1 MFSSITFKQSGNEM
15 RRIEVVL
22 RELERLTQTISRDDL
37 SLGTSAFTAEQ
48 IGFNLGLARNS
59 VSKDLNQLWS
69 DGLVIKTR
77 GRPVFFLHLQ
87 ATQTLLDR
95 PLAESEREIGA
106 IRDLLPERDLP
117 SVSDPFSL
125 LIGHDRSLRDAVEKG
140 KAAVL
145 YPHGLHVLLT
155 GPSGVGKTFF
165 AELMH
170 RYACE
175 HSDDSPPPLVYFNC
189 AEYANNPELLSSHLF
204 GHRQGAFTGATESK
218 TGLIEQADGGY
229 LLLDEVHRLPYEGQ
243 EKLFSLLDKGE
254 YRPLGASGP
263 ARSITVRLICATT
276 EPVSS
281 SLLRTFQRRIQ
292 VAIDLP
298 GIRQRSLEEQ
308 IELII
313 GFLQRESRKIE
324 RSVSIDKML
333 LLWLLNKPLEGNIG
347 QLKSDIQFLC
357 AQAWASGM
365 AAQHDVLLLDG
376 KLADGS
382 TNPTQEQRIL
392 VDALFNGKTLLSID
406 ARTLP
411 QLKSPAGGDGGIEES
426 DLFYSF
432 LTREYVNLRNSNV
445 PPAETLAILK
455 NKLSSIFEYGLY
467 SRDSGTRS
475 PRYGDQIE
483 ERVALLIGYVEQILG
498 FSLPENLVNPLR
510 KHLLALIGY
519 VQRGLI
525 PQLYSSSLILD
536 RCKDEYENATQLCRK
551 INDLLNIQ
559 CPATEVVWLCLFLK
573 ECRHYRQRIGVR
585 PDCGVILI
593 AHGATTATSMAQY
606 VNRVLERELFSA
618 IDMPFEQSVHDTLDA
633 LIRLMQARRWQQLI
647 LIVDIGSLVHF
658 GSTISKLFQIDVLLL
673 PDITL
678 TSLLEIGLDLSY
690 ETSDLPRLAAL
701 MQEKGIPS
709 QLCTPQ
715 QENVGKVLVISC
727 ITGMGTAEK
736 IKTVLEE
743 SFGELMSQ
751 DTRMVILD
759 YNEVRSPERVQ
770 QAINAHERLAGIVG
784 TFQPGL
790 PDIPF
795 ISLEELF
802 SEQGPELV
810 LSLLTPDLSSAERR
824 LEMERC
830 ASRFISALTMESIIN
845 HISVLNPQR
854 ILKEMEGVLSQLRA
868 TLAIAPSRQ
877 VTLRFLIHC
886 CCMVERIVI
895 NRKPLQMALE
905 MKPDMDTHAFS
916 VIKSAFHPVEEAYA
930 IRLSDAEYIYI
941 YELLYS

>member
-1 MFSSITFKQSGNEM
+1 MK
-15 RRIEVVL
+15 RIEIIL
-22 RELERLTQTISRDDL
+22 GELERLTQGL
-37 SLGTSAFTAEQ
+37 SLTDLAEEKACTAEAM
-48 IGFNLGLARNS
+48 GFNLGLARNS
-59 VSKDLNQLWS
+59 VSKDLNQLWN
-69 DGLVIKTR
+69 DGLAIKSR
-77 GRPVFFLHLQ
+77 GRPVFFLHRR
-87 ATQTLLDR
+87 AAEALLGRSLD
-95 PLAESEREIGA
+95 ESEREVRSIA
-106 IRDLLPERDLP
+106 DLLPRQDNP
-117 SVSDPFSL
+117 TTDDPFVVL
-125 LIGHDRSLRDAVEKG
+125 TGFDRSLRDAVEKG
-140 KAAVL
+140 RAAVL

-170 RYACE
+170 RFACK
-175 HSDDSPPPLVYFNC
+175 HTAGSPPPLIYFNC
-189 AEYANNPELLSSHLF
+189 AEYAHNPELLSSHLF
-204 GHRQGAFTGATESK
+204 GHRQGAFTGASENK
-218 TGLIEQADGGY
+218 IGLVEQADGGY

-243 EKLFSLLDKGE
+243 EKLFSILDKGE
-254 YRPLGASGP
+254 YRPLGASSTP
-263 ARSITVRLICATT
+263 RPIAIRLICATT

-281 SLLRTFQRRIQ
+281 ALLRTFQRRIQ
-292 VAIDLP
+292 VCIDLP
-298 GIRQRSLEEQ
+298 GIRQRSVEEQ
-308 IELII
+308 IELIV

-324 RSVSIDKML
+324 RTVSIDKTL

-357 AQAWASGM
+357 AQAWAAGM
-365 AAQHDVLLLDG
+365 TEHNETLQLD
-376 KLADGS
+376 KQLVE
-382 TNPTQEQRIL
+382 NPFNATPEQRQL
-392 VDALFNGKTLLSID
+392 VDSLFAGKERLNVD

-411 QLKSPAGGDGGIEES
+411 ALKTSLASGMEAEES

-467 SRDSGTRS
+467 SRDSSTHP
-475 PRYGDQIE
+475 PRYGDRIE
-483 ERVALLIGYVEQILG
+483 ERVTLLIGCVEQVLG
-498 FSLPENLVNPLR
+498 FALPENLLNPLR
-510 KHLLALIGY
+510 KHFLALIGY

-525 PQLYSSSLILD
+525 PQLYSSNLILD
-536 RCKDEYENATQLCRK
+536 RCKDEYENATLLCRK
-551 INDLLNIQ
+551 INELLHIQ

-573 ECRHYRQRIGVR
+573 ECRHYRQRIDAS

-618 IDMPFEQSVHDTLDA
+618 IDMPFEQSVHDTLET
-633 LIRLMQARRWQQLI
+633 LTQMIQARQYRRLI
-647 LIVDIGSLVHF
+647 LMVDIGSLVHF
-658 GSTISKLFQIDVLLL
+658 GSTISKLFQIDVLLM
-673 PDITL
+673 PNITL
-678 TSLLEIGLDLSY
+678 TSLLEVGLDLSY
-690 ETSDLPRLAAL
+690 ETSDLPQLAQL
-701 MQEKGIPS
+701 MQDKGIVS
-709 QLCTPQ
+709 QFCTPQ
-715 QENVGKVLVISC
+715 QDHGGKVLAISC

-736 IKTVLEE
+736 IKKVLEE

-751 DTRMVILD
+751 DTRLAILD
-759 YNEVRSPERVQ
+759 YNEVRSLERVQ
-770 QAINAHERLAGIVG
+770 QALKPGERLAGIVG

-824 LEMERC
+824 LEMERS
-830 ASRFISALTMESIIN
+830 AMRFISALTMESIIN
-845 HISVLNPQR
+845 HISVLNPRR
-854 ILKEMEGVLSQLRA
+854 ILKEMESVFDHLTTALSLK
-868 TLAIAPSRQ
+868 PSRQ

-905 MKPDMDTHAFS
+905 NRPDLDVRALS
-916 VIKSAFHPVEEAYA
+916 VIKTAFLPIEEAYA
-930 IRLSDAEYIYI
+930 LRLSDAEYFYI
-941 YELLYS
+941 YELLYG

>member
-1 MFSSITFKQSGNEM
+1 M
-15 RRIEVVL
+15 RRIEIVL
-22 RELERLTQTISRDDL
+22 GELERLTRGLCLADL
-37 SLGTSAFTAEQ
+37 AQETAFTAEA

-59 VSKDLNQLWS
+59 VSKDLNQLWN
-69 DGLVIKTR
+69 DGLAIKSR
-77 GRPVFFLHLQ
+77 GRPVYFLHRQ
-87 ATQTLLDR
+87 ALETLLGR
-95 PLAESEREIGA
+95 QLEESEREVRSVA
-106 IRDLLPERDLP
+106 DVLPHEEHYAPD
-117 SVSDPFSL
+117 DPFTS
-125 LIGHDRSLRDAVEKG
+125 LIGYDRSLRDAVEKG
-140 KAAVL
+140 RAAVL

-170 RYACE
+170 RFACE
-175 HSDDSPPPLVYFNC
+175 QASGAIPPLVYFNC
-189 AEYANNPELLSSHLF
+189 AEYAHNPELLSSHLF
-204 GHRQGAFTGATESK
+204 GHRQGAFTGANEHK
-218 TGLIEQADGGY
+218 TGLVEQADGGY
-229 LLLDEVHRLPYEGQ
+229 LLLDEVHRLSYEGQ
-243 EKLFSLLDKGE
+243 EKLFSILDKGE
-254 YRPLGASGP
+254 YRPLGVSSQP
-263 ARSITVRLICATT
+263 RSISVRLICATT
-276 EPVSS
+276 EPVGSA
-281 SLLRTFQRRIQ
+281 LLRTFQRRIQ
-292 VAIDLP
+292 VCIDLP
-298 GIRQRSLEEQ
+298 GIRQRSVEEQ
-308 IELII
+308 IELIV

-324 RSVSIDKML
+324 RTVSIDKPL

-365 AAQHDVLLLDG
+365 TEHNDTLQLD
-376 KLADGS
+376 KRL
-382 TNPTQEQRIL
+382 
-392 VDALFNGKTLLSID
+392 
-406 ARTLP
+406 
-411 QLKSPAGGDGGIEES
+411 
-426 DLFYSF
+426 
-432 LTREYVNLRNSNV
+432 
-445 PPAETLAILK
+445 AETLAILK

-467 SRDSGTRS
+467 SRDSVAHP

-483 ERVALLIGYVEQILG
+483 ERVTLLIGCVEQVLG

-510 KHLLALIGY
+510 KHFLALIGY

-536 RCKDEYENATQLCRK
+536 RCKDEYDNATLLCRK
-551 INDLLNIQ
+551 INELLHIQ

-573 ECRHYRQRIGVR
+573 ECRHYRQRIDAS

-593 AHGATTATSMAQY
+593 AHGATTATSQAQY

-618 IDMPFEQSVHDTLDA
+618 IDMPFEQSVHDTLET
-633 LIRLMQARRWQQLI
+633 LTQMIQTRQYRRLI
-647 LIVDIGSLVHF
+647 LLVDIGSLIHF
-658 GSTISKLFQIDVLLL
+658 GSTISKLFQIDVLLM
-673 PDITL
+673 PNITL
-678 TSLLEIGLDLSY
+678 TSLLEVGLDLSY
-690 ETSDLPRLAAL
+690 ETSDLPQLTAL
-701 MQEKGIPS
+701 LQSKNIPC

-715 QENVGKVLVISC
+715 QENGGKVLVISC

-736 IKTVLEE
+736 IKKVLEE

-759 YNEVRSPERVQ
+759 YNEVRSLERVQ
-770 QAINAHERLAGIVG
+770 QALNASERLAGIVG

-810 LSLLTPDLSSAERR
+810 LSLLTPDLSNAERR
-824 LEMERC
+824 LEMERS
-830 ASRFISALTMESIIN
+830 AMRFISALTMESIIN

-854 ILKEMEGVLSQLRA
+854 ILKEMEGVFNHLTSSLSLK
-868 TLAIAPSRQ
+868 PSRQ

-905 MKPDMDTHAFS
+905 SQPNLDARAFS
-916 VIKSAFHPVEEAYA
+916 VIKSAFLPIEDAYA
-930 IRLSDAEYIYI
+930 IRLSDAEYFYI

>member
-1 MFSSITFKQSGNEM
+1 M
-15 RRIEVVL
+15 RRIEIVL
-22 RELERLTQTISRDDL
+22 RELERLTQAVTLD
-37 SLGTSAFTAEQ
+37 SLEKGSNTFTAEQ

-77 GRPVFFLHLQ
+77 GRPVYFLHRR
-87 ATQTLLDR
+87 TTETLLDR
-95 PLAESEREIGA
+95 QLTETDREPVTLA
-106 IRDLLPERDLP
+106 DLLPKHAPDTMA
-117 SVSDPFSL
+117 DPFTL
-125 LIGHDRSLRDAVEKG
+125 LIGHDRSLHDAVEKG

-175 HSDDSPPPLVYFNC
+175 HAGEKLPPLVYFNC

-204 GHRQGAFTGATESK
+204 GHRQGAFTGATENK

-263 ARSITVRLICATT
+263 SRSIAVRLICATT
-276 EPVSS
+276 EPVNS

-292 VAIDLP
+292 VTIDLP
-298 GIRQRSLEEQ
+298 GIRQRSVEEQ

-324 RSVSIDKML
+324 RTVSIDKTL

-365 AAQHDVLLLDG
+365 AANNELLQLDS
-376 KLADGS
+376 KLTDGPVNA
-382 TNPTQEQRIL
+382 TPEQRLL
-392 VDALFNGKTLLSID
+392 VDALFNARTLLNID

-411 QLKSPAGGDGGIEES
+411 QLKSSAADEHSVEES

-467 SRDSGTRS
+467 SRDNTTHA

-483 ERVALLIGYVEQILG
+483 ERVTLLIGYVEQVLG
-498 FSLPENLVNPLR
+498 FALPENLVNPLR
-510 KHLLALIGY
+510 KHFLALISY

-536 RCKDEYENATQLCRK
+536 RCKDEYDNATLLCKK
-551 INDLLNIQ
+551 INDLLHIQ

-573 ECRHYRQRIGVR
+573 ECRHYRQRINAS

-606 VNRVLERELFSA
+606 VNRVLERDLFNA
-618 IDMPFEQSVHDTLDA
+618 IDMPFEQSVHDTLEE
-633 LIRLMQARRWQQLI
+633 LIQLIETKRWQRLI
-647 LIVDIGSLVHF
+647 LMVDIGSLVHF
-658 GSTISKLFQIDVLLL
+658 GSTISKLFQIDVLLM
-673 PDITL
+673 PNITL

-690 ETSDLPRLAAL
+690 ETGELPQLATL
-701 MQEKGIPS
+701 MQEKGINS

-715 QENVGKVLVISC
+715 QENAGKVLVISC

-736 IKTVLEE
+736 IKKVLEE

-759 YNEVRSPERVQ
+759 YTEVRSPERVQ
-770 QAINAHERLAGIVG
+770 QALSAHERLAGIVG

-810 LSLLTPDLSSAERR
+810 LSLLTPDLSSSERR
-824 LEMERC
+824 LEMERSS
-830 ASRFISALTMESIIN
+830 ARFISALTMESIIN

-854 ILKEMEGVLSQLRA
+854 ILKEMEGILNQLR
-868 TLAIAPSRQ
+868 TSLAITPNRQ

-905 MKPDMDTHAFS
+905 MRPDMDLQAFS

-941 YELLYS
+941 YELLFS

>member
-1 MFSSITFKQSGNEM
+1 MK
-15 RRIEVVL
+15 RIEVIG
-22 RELERLTQTISRDDL
+22 RELERLTQAL
-37 SLGTSAFTAEQ
+37 SLADLEKEVAFTAES

-69 DGLVIKTR
+69 EGQVIKVKT
-77 GRPVFFLHLQ
+77 RPVFFLHR
-87 ATQTLLDR
+87 ATVEALLGSRIAGDCPEVR
-95 PLAESEREIGA
+95 FVAE
-106 IRDLLPERDLP
+106 LLPQRTGPAEEK
-117 SVSDPFSL
+117 DPFTA
-125 LIGHDRSLRDAVEKG
+125 LIGYDRSLRAAVEKG
-140 KAAVL
+140 RAAVL

-170 RYACE
+170 RYACQQTGN
-175 HSDDSPPPLVYFNC
+175 DAVPLVYFNC
-189 AEYANNPELLSSHLF
+189 AEYANNPELLSSQLF
-204 GHRQGAFTGATESK
+204 GHRQGAFTGASENK

-254 YRPLGASGP
+254 YRPLGSS
-263 ARSITVRLICATT
+263 ARARAISVRLICATT

-281 SLLRTFQRRIQ
+281 ALLRTFQRRIQ
-292 VAIDLP
+292 VNIDLP
-298 GIRQRSLEEQ
+298 ALRERSLGEQ
-308 IELII
+308 AELIT

-324 RSVSIDKML
+324 RTIRIDKTL

-357 AQAWASGM
+357 AQAWAAGM
-365 AAQHDVLLLDG
+365 GQQDADLTLD
-376 KLADGS
+376 KRLAGEPFS
-382 TNPTQEQRIL
+382 AGAEQRQLI
-392 VDALFNGKTLLSID
+392 DALFDGGEWLSID

-411 QLKSPAGGDGGIEES
+411 VLKSPLTGPDDS

-445 PPAETLAILK
+445 PPQETLAILK

-467 SRDSGTRS
+467 SRDSDSRPQG
-475 PRYGDQIE
+475 YGGQVE
-483 ERVALLIGYVEQILG
+483 ERVTLLIGCVEQVLG
-498 FSLPENLVNPLR
+498 FPLPANLVNPLR
-510 KHLLALIGY
+510 KHFLALLNY

-536 RCKDEYENATQLCRK
+536 HCKDEYDNATLLCRR
-551 INDLLNIQ
+551 IDEIFHIQ
-559 CPATEVVWLCLFLK
+559 CPATEVVYLCLFLK
-573 ECRHYRQRIGVR
+573 ECRHYRQRIDAS
-585 PDCGVILI
+585 PECGIILI

-618 IDMPFEQSVHDTLDA
+618 IDMPFEQSVHDTLEA
-633 LIRLMQARRWQQLI
+633 LIQTIRERGYRRLI
-647 LIVDIGSLVHF
+647 LMVDIGSLVHF
-658 GSTISKLFQIDVLLL
+658 GSTVSKLFQIDVLLM
-673 PDITL
+673 PNINL
-678 TSLLEIGLDLSY
+678 TSLLEVGLDLSY
-690 ETSDLPRLAAL
+690 ETSDLAPLAAL
-701 MQEKGIPS
+701 MEEKGIPC
-709 QLCTPQ
+709 QLCTPR
-715 QENVGKVLVISC
+715 QETTGKVLVISC

-736 IKTVLEE
+736 IKKVLEE
-743 SFGELMSQ
+743 SFGELMGQ
-751 DTRMVILD
+751 DTRMTILD
-759 YNEVRSPERVQ
+759 YNEVRSLERVQ
-770 QAINAHERLAGIVG
+770 QALNARERLVGIVG

-810 LSLLTPDLSSAERR
+810 LSLLNPDLSSAERR
-824 LEMERC
+824 LEVER
-830 ASRFISALTMESIIN
+830 SSMRFISALTMESIIN

-854 ILKEMEGVLSQLRA
+854 ILQEMEEVLHHLCGVLALK
-868 TLAIAPSRQ
+868 PSRQ

-895 NRKPLQMALE
+895 SRKPLQMALE
-905 MKPDMDTHAFS
+905 MKPDMDMQAFT
-916 VIKSAFHPVEEAYA
+916 VIKNAFLPVEEAYS
-930 IRLSDAEYIYI
+930 IRLSDAEYFYI
-941 YELLYS
+941 YELLYG

>member
-1 MFSSITFKQSGNEM
+1 M

-37 SLGTSAFTAEQ
+37 AAGASAFTAEQ

-95 PLAESEREIGA
+95 PLAESERDIVA
-106 IRDLLPERDLP
+106 ISDLLPERDLP

-276 EPVSS
+276 EPVNS

-324 RSVSIDKML
+324 RSVSIDKTL

-376 KLADGS
+376 KLADGAI
-382 TNPTQEQRIL
+382 NPTQEQRML

-483 ERVALLIGYVEQILG
+483 ERVALLISYVEQILG

-559 CPATEVVWLCLFLK
+559 CPATEVVWLCLFL
-573 ECRHYRQRIGVR
+573 
-585 PDCGVILI
+585 
-593 AHGATTATSMAQY
+593 
-606 VNRVLERELFSA
+606 
-618 IDMPFEQSVHDTLDA
+618 
-633 LIRLMQARRWQQLI
+633 
-647 LIVDIGSLVHF
+647 
-658 GSTISKLFQIDVLLL
+658 
-673 PDITL
+673 
-678 TSLLEIGLDLSY
+678 
-690 ETSDLPRLAAL
+690 
-701 MQEKGIPS
+701 
-709 QLCTPQ
+709 
-715 QENVGKVLVISC
+715 
-727 ITGMGTAEK
+727 
-736 IKTVLEE
+736 
-743 SFGELMSQ
+743 
-751 DTRMVILD
+751 
-759 YNEVRSPERVQ
+759 
-770 QAINAHERLAGIVG
+770 
-784 TFQPGL
+784 
-790 PDIPF
+790 
-795 ISLEELF
+795 
-802 SEQGPELV
+802 
-810 LSLLTPDLSSAERR
+810 
-824 LEMERC
+824 
-830 ASRFISALTMESIIN
+830 
-845 HISVLNPQR
+845 
-854 ILKEMEGVLSQLRA
+854 
-868 TLAIAPSRQ
+868 
-877 VTLRFLIHC
+877 
-886 CCMVERIVI
+886 
-895 NRKPLQMALE
+895 
-905 MKPDMDTHAFS
+905 
-916 VIKSAFHPVEEAYA
+916 
-930 IRLSDAEYIYI
+930 
-941 YELLYS
+941 

>member
-1 MFSSITFKQSGNEM
+1 M
-15 RRIEVVL
+15 RRIEIIL
-22 RELERLTQTISRDDL
+22 GELERLTRGLNLADL
-37 SLGTSAFTAEQ
+37 EQETAFTAEA

-59 VSKDLNQLWS
+59 VSKDLNQLWN
-69 DGLVIKTR
+69 DGLAIKSR
-77 GRPVFFLHLQ
+77 GRPVFFWHRQ
-87 ATQTLLDR
+87 AMETLLGRRLNDTECEVR
-95 PLAESEREIGA
+95 TVT
-106 IRDLLPERDLP
+106 DLLPHQEGCSTD
-117 SVSDPFSL
+117 DPFSS
-125 LIGHDRSLRDAVEKG
+125 LIGYDRSLRDAVEKG
-140 KAAVL
+140 RAAVL

-170 RYACE
+170 RFACE
-175 HSDDSPPPLVYFNC
+175 HAAGSPPPLVYFNC
-189 AEYANNPELLSSHLF
+189 AEYAHNPELLSSHLF
-204 GHRQGAFTGATESK
+204 GHRQGAFTGASENK
-218 TGLIEQADGGY
+218 AGLVEQADGGY

-243 EKLFSLLDKGE
+243 EKLFSILDKGQ
-254 YRPLGASGP
+254 YRPLGSSAT

-281 SLLRTFQRRIQ
+281 ALLRTFQRRIQ
-292 VAIDLP
+292 VCIDLP
-298 GIRQRSLEEQ
+298 GIRQRSVEEQ
-308 IELII
+308 VELIV

-324 RSVSIDKML
+324 RTVSIDKTL

-357 AQAWASGM
+357 AQAWAAGM
-365 AAQHDVLLLDG
+365 TEHNDTLQLD
-376 KLADGS
+376 KRLVEVPFNA
-382 TNPTQEQRIL
+382 TPEQRLL
-392 VDALFNGKTLLSID
+392 VDTLFEGQDRLSVD

-411 QLKSPAGGDGGIEES
+411 ALKTSLATGAEIEES

-467 SRDSGTRS
+467 SRDSVAHP
-475 PRYGDQIE
+475 PRYGDRIE
-483 ERVALLIGYVEQILG
+483 ERVTLLIGCMEQVLG
-498 FSLPENLVNPLR
+498 FTLPENLMNPLR
-510 KHLLALIGY
+510 KHFLALIGY

-536 RCKDEYENATQLCRK
+536 RCKDEYENATLLCRK
-551 INDLLNIQ
+551 INELLHIQ

-573 ECRHYRQRIGVR
+573 ECRHYRQRIDAS
-585 PDCGVILI
+585 PDCGVIL
-593 AHGATTATSMAQY
+593 M
-606 VNRVLERELFSA
+606 
-618 IDMPFEQSVHDTLDA
+618 
-633 LIRLMQARRWQQLI
+633 
-647 LIVDIGSLVHF
+647 VDIGALVHF
-658 GSTISKLFQIDVLLL
+658 GSTISKLFQIDVLLM
-673 PDITL
+673 PNITL
-678 TSLLEIGLDLSY
+678 TSLLELGLDLSY
-690 ETSDLPRLAAL
+690 ETSELPQLAEL
-701 MQEKGIPS
+701 LQRKNIPC

-715 QENVGKVLVISC
+715 QENGGKVLVISC

-736 IKTVLEE
+736 IKKVLEE

-759 YNEVRSPERVQ
+759 YNEVRSLERVQ
-770 QAINAHERLAGIVG
+770 QSLLAGERLAGIVG

-810 LSLLTPDLSSAERR
+810 LSLLTPDLSSSERR
-824 LEMERC
+824 LEMERS
-830 ASRFISALTMESIIN
+830 AMRFISALTMESIIN

-854 ILKEMEGVLSQLRA
+854 ILKEMEGVFNHLTTSLSLK
-868 TLAIAPSRQ
+868 PSRQ

-895 NRKPLQMALE
+895 NRKPLQMSLESQPAL
-905 MKPDMDTHAFS
+905 DVRAFS
-916 VIKSAFHPVEEAYA
+916 VIKSAFQPIEEAYA
-930 IRLSDAEYIYI
+930 IRLSDAEYFYI
-941 YELLYS
+941 YELLYR

>member
-1 MFSSITFKQSGNEM
+1 M

-37 SLGTSAFTAEQ
+37 AAGASAFTAEQ

-95 PLAESEREIGA
+95 PLAESERDIVA
-106 IRDLLPERDLP
+106 ISDLLPERDLP

-276 EPVSS
+276 EPVNS

-324 RSVSIDKML
+324 RSVSIDKTL

-376 KLADGS
+376 KLADGAI
-382 TNPTQEQRIL
+382 NPTQEQRML

-483 ERVALLIGYVEQILG
+483 ERVALLISYVEQILG

-573 ECRHYRQRIGVR
+573 
-585 PDCGVILI
+585 
-593 AHGATTATSMAQY
+593 
-606 VNRVLERELFSA
+606 
-618 IDMPFEQSVHDTLDA
+618 
-633 LIRLMQARRWQQLI
+633 
-647 LIVDIGSLVHF
+647 
-658 GSTISKLFQIDVLLL
+658 
-673 PDITL
+673 
-678 TSLLEIGLDLSY
+678 
-690 ETSDLPRLAAL
+690 
-701 MQEKGIPS
+701 
-709 QLCTPQ
+709 
-715 QENVGKVLVISC
+715 
-727 ITGMGTAEK
+727 
-736 IKTVLEE
+736 
-743 SFGELMSQ
+743 
-751 DTRMVILD
+751 
-759 YNEVRSPERVQ
+759 
-770 QAINAHERLAGIVG
+770 
-784 TFQPGL
+784 
-790 PDIPF
+790 
-795 ISLEELF
+795 
-802 SEQGPELV
+802 
-810 LSLLTPDLSSAERR
+810 
-824 LEMERC
+824 
-830 ASRFISALTMESIIN
+830 
-845 HISVLNPQR
+845 
-854 ILKEMEGVLSQLRA
+854 
-868 TLAIAPSRQ
+868 
-877 VTLRFLIHC
+877 
-886 CCMVERIVI
+886 
-895 NRKPLQMALE
+895 
-905 MKPDMDTHAFS
+905 
-916 VIKSAFHPVEEAYA
+916 
-930 IRLSDAEYIYI
+930 
-941 YELLYS
+941 

>member
-1 MFSSITFKQSGNEM
+1 M

-22 RELERLTQTISRDDL
+22 RELERLSQAVTLEDL
-37 SLGTSAFTAEQ
+37 ARGSNAFTAEQ

-77 GRPVFFLHLQ
+77 GRPVFFLHRR
-87 ATQTLLDR
+87 TTETLLDR
-95 PLAESEREIGA
+95 TLTESEREPA
-106 IRDLLPERDLP
+106 TLADLLPQPQDNNEA
-117 SVSDPFSL
+117 VDPFAM
-125 LIGHDRSLRDAVEKG
+125 LIGHDRSLHDAVEKG

-175 HSDDSPPPLVYFNC
+175 HAGEKRPPLVYFNC

-204 GHRQGAFTGATESK
+204 GHRQGAFTGATENKS
-218 TGLIEQADGGY
+218 GLIEQADGGY

-263 ARSITVRLICATT
+263 ARNIAVRLICATT
-276 EPVSS
+276 EPISS

-292 VAIDLP
+292 VTIDLP
-298 GIRQRSLEEQ
+298 SIRQRSVEEQ

-324 RSVSIDKML
+324 RTVSVDKPL

-365 AAQHDVLLLDG
+365 AAHNEVLLLDS
-376 KLADGS
+376 KLADGPINA
-382 TNPTQEQRIL
+382 TPEQR
-392 VDALFNGKTLLSID
+392 
-406 ARTLP
+406 
-411 QLKSPAGGDGGIEES
+411 Q
-426 DLFYSF
+426 
-432 LTREYVNLRNSNV
+432 
-445 PPAETLAILK
+445 
-455 NKLSSIFEYGLY
+455 
-467 SRDSGTRS
+467 
-475 PRYGDQIE
+475 
-483 ERVALLIGYVEQILG
+483 
-498 FSLPENLVNPLR
+498 LVNPLR
-510 KHLLALIGY
+510 KHFLALISY

-536 RCKDEYENATQLCRK
+536 RCKDEYDNATLLCKK
-551 INDLLNIQ
+551 INDLLHIQ

-573 ECRHYRQRIGVR
+573 ECRHYRQRISAS
-585 PDCGVILI
+585 PDCGAILI

-606 VNRVLERELFSA
+606 VNRVLERELFNA
-618 IDMPFEQSVHDTLDA
+618 IDMPFEQSVHDTLEK
-633 LIRLMQARRWQQLI
+633 LIQLI
-647 LIVDIGSLVHF
+647 HSKGWQRLILMVDIGSLVHF
-658 GSTISKLFQIDVLLL
+658 GSTISKLFQIDVLLM
-673 PDITL
+673 PNITL

-690 ETSDLPRLAAL
+690 ETGDLPRLVNL
-701 MQEKGIPS
+701 MQEKGIAS

-715 QENVGKVLVISC
+715 QENAGKVLVISC

-736 IKTVLEE
+736 IKKVLEE

-759 YNEVRSPERVQ
+759 YNEVRSPERLQ
-770 QAINAHERLAGIVG
+770 QAIRAHERLAGIVG

-810 LSLLTPDLSSAERR
+810 LSLLTPDLSSSERR
-824 LEMERC
+824 LEMERS

-854 ILKEMEGVLSQLRA
+854 ILKEMEGILNQLRN
-868 TLAIAPSRQ
+868 TLAIAPNRQ

-905 MKPDMDTHAFS
+905 TRPDMDAQAFS

-941 YELLYS
+941 YELLFS

>member
-1 MFSSITFKQSGNEM
+1 M
-15 RRIEVVL
+15 RRIEIIL
-22 RELERLTQTISRDDL
+22 GELERLTRGLNLAHLAQET
-37 SLGTSAFTAEQ
+37 AFTAEA

-59 VSKDLNQLWS
+59 VSKDLNQLWN
-69 DGLVIKTR
+69 DGLAIKSR
-77 GRPVFFLHLQ
+77 GRPVFFLHRQ
-87 ATQTLLDR
+87 GIETLLGRKLD
-95 PLAESEREIGA
+95 ESEREVQTVA
-106 IRDLLPERDLP
+106 DLLPVQENQATD
-117 SVSDPFSL
+117 DPFSS
-125 LIGHDRSLRDAVEKG
+125 LIGYDRSLRDAVEKG
-140 KAAVL
+140 RAAVL

-170 RYACE
+170 RFACE
-175 HSDDSPPPLVYFNC
+175 RAPGTPPPLVYFNC
-189 AEYANNPELLSSHLF
+189 AEYAHNPELLSSHLF
-204 GHRQGAFTGATESK
+204 GHRQGAFTGANENK
-218 TGLIEQADGGY
+218 PGLVEQADGGY

-243 EKLFSLLDKGE
+243 EKLFSILDKGE
-254 YRPLGASGP
+254 YRPLGSSAV
-263 ARSITVRLICATT
+263 ARSISVRLICATT

-281 SLLRTFQRRIQ
+281 ALLRTFQRRIQ
-292 VAIDLP
+292 VCIDLP
-298 GIRQRSLEEQ
+298 GIRQRSVEEQ
-308 IELII
+308 VELIV

-324 RSVSIDKML
+324 RTISIDRTL

-365 AAQHDVLLLDG
+365 TEHSDTLQLD
-376 KLADGS
+376 KRLTEIPFNA
-382 TNPTQEQRIL
+382 TPEQRLL
-392 VDALFNGKTLLSID
+392 VGALFEGKEHLSID

-411 QLKSPAGGDGGIEES
+411 ALKNSLATGAEIEES

-432 LTREYVNLRNSNV
+432 LTREYINLRNSNV

-467 SRDSGTRS
+467 SRDSVAHP

-483 ERVALLIGYVEQILG
+483 ERVT
-498 FSLPENLVNPLR
+498 LPENLVNPLR
-510 KHLLALIGY
+510 KHFLALIGY

-536 RCKDEYENATQLCRK
+536 RCKDEYENATLLCRK
-551 INDLLNIQ
+551 INELLHIQ

-573 ECRHYRQRIGVR
+573 ECRHYRQRIDAS

-593 AHGATTATSMAQY
+593 AHGATTATSQAQY
-606 VNRVLERELFSA
+606 VNRVLEREVFSA
-618 IDMPFEQSVHDTLDA
+618 IDMPFEQSVHDTLEA
-633 LIRLMQARRWQQLI
+633 LTQMIQTRQYRRLI
-647 LIVDIGSLVHF
+647 LMVDIGSLVHF
-658 GSTISKLFQIDVLLL
+658 GSTISKLFQIDVLLM
-673 PDITL
+673 PNITL

-690 ETSDLPRLAAL
+690 ETSDLPQLAAL
-701 MQEKGIPS
+701 MQSKNIPC

-715 QENVGKVLVISC
+715 QENSGKVLVISC

-736 IKTVLEE
+736 IKKVLEE

-759 YNEVRSPERVQ
+759 YNEVRSLERVQ
-770 QAINAHERLAGIVG
+770 QAINASERLAGIVG

-810 LSLLTPDLSSAERR
+810 LSLLTPDLSSSERR
-824 LEMERC
+824 LEMERS
-830 ASRFISALTMESIIN
+830 AMRFISALTMESIIN

-854 ILKEMEGVLSQLRA
+854 ILKEMEGVLNNLTAALSLK
-868 TLAIAPSRQ
+868 PSRQ

-905 MKPDMDTHAFS
+905 NKPDLDIRAFS
-916 VIKSAFHPVEEAYA
+916 VIKSAFLPIEEAYA
-930 IRLSDAEYIYI
+930 IRLSDAEYFYI

>member
-1 MFSSITFKQSGNEM
+1 MK
-15 RRIEVVL
+15 RIEIIL
-22 RELERLTQTISRDDL
+22 GELERLTQGL
-37 SLGTSAFTAEQ
+37 SLTDLAEEKACTAEAM
-48 IGFNLGLARNS
+48 GFNLGLARNS
-59 VSKDLNQLWS
+59 VSKDLNQLWN
-69 DGLVIKTR
+69 DGLAIKSR
-77 GRPVFFLHLQ
+77 GRPVFFLHRR
-87 ATQTLLDR
+87 AAEALLGRSLD
-95 PLAESEREIGA
+95 ESEREVRSIA
-106 IRDLLPERDLP
+106 DLLPRRENHATD
-117 SVSDPFSL
+117 DPFTAL
-125 LIGHDRSLRDAVEKG
+125 TGFDRSLRDAVEKG
-140 KAAVL
+140 RAAVL

-170 RYACE
+170 RFACK
-175 HSDDSPPPLVYFNC
+175 HTAGTPPPLVYFNC
-189 AEYANNPELLSSHLF
+189 AEYAHNPELLSSHLF
-204 GHRQGAFTGATESK
+204 GHRQGAFTGASENK
-218 TGLIEQADGGY
+218 IGLVEQADGGY

-243 EKLFSLLDKGE
+243 EKLFSILDKGE
-254 YRPLGASGP
+254 YRPLGTSSTPRPIA
-263 ARSITVRLICATT
+263 IRLICATT

-281 SLLRTFQRRIQ
+281 ALLRTFQRRIQ
-292 VAIDLP
+292 VCIDLP
-298 GIRQRSLEEQ
+298 GIRQRTVEEQ
-308 IELII
+308 IELIV

-324 RSVSIDKML
+324 RTVSIDKTL

-357 AQAWASGM
+357 AQAWAAGM
-365 AAQHDVLLLDG
+365 TEHNDTLQLD
-376 KLADGS
+376 KQLVE
-382 TNPTQEQRIL
+382 NPFNATPEQRQL
-392 VDALFNGKTLLSID
+392 VDGLFAGKERLSVD

-411 QLKSPAGGDGGIEES
+411 ALKTSLASGMEAEES

-467 SRDSGTRS
+467 SRDSTAHP
-475 PRYGDQIE
+475 PRYGDRIE
-483 ERVALLIGYVEQILG
+483 ERVTLLIGCVEQVLG
-498 FSLPENLVNPLR
+498 FALPENLLNPLR
-510 KHLLALIGY
+510 KHFLALIGY

-525 PQLYSSSLILD
+525 PQLYSSNLILD
-536 RCKDEYENATQLCRK
+536 RCKDEYENATLLCRK
-551 INDLLNIQ
+551 INELLHIQ

-573 ECRHYRQRIGVR
+573 ECRHYRQRIDAS

-618 IDMPFEQSVHDTLDA
+618 IDMPFEQSVHDTLET
-633 LIRLMQARRWQQLI
+633 LTQMIQARQYRRLI
-647 LIVDIGSLVHF
+647 LMVDIGSLVHF
-658 GSTISKLFQIDVLLL
+658 GSTISKLFQIDVLLM
-673 PDITL
+673 PNITL
-678 TSLLEIGLDLSY
+678 TSLLEVGLDLSY
-690 ETSDLPRLAAL
+690 ETSDLPQLAQL
-701 MQEKGIPS
+701 MQDKGIAS
-709 QLCTPQ
+709 QFCTPQ
-715 QENVGKVLVISC
+715 QEHGGKVLAISC

-736 IKTVLEE
+736 IKKVLEE

-751 DTRMVILD
+751 DTRLAILD
-759 YNEVRSPERVQ
+759 YNEVRSLERVQ
-770 QAINAHERLAGIVG
+770 QALKPGERLAGIVG

-824 LEMERC
+824 LEMERS
-830 ASRFISALTMESIIN
+830 AMRFISALTMESIIN

-854 ILKEMEGVLSQLRA
+854 ILKEMESVFDHLTTALSLK
-868 TLAIAPSRQ
+868 PSRQ

-905 MKPDMDTHAFS
+905 NRPDLDVRALS
-916 VIKSAFHPVEEAYA
+916 VIKTAFLPIEEAYA
-930 IRLSDAEYIYI
+930 IRMSDAEYFYI
-941 YELLYS
+941 YELLYG

>member
-1 MFSSITFKQSGNEM
+1 M
-15 RRIEVVL
+15 RRIEIVL
-22 RELERLTQTISRDDL
+22 GELERLTRGLCLADL
-37 SLGTSAFTAEQ
+37 AQETAFTAEA

-59 VSKDLNQLWS
+59 VSKDLNQLWN
-69 DGLVIKTR
+69 DGLAIKSR
-77 GRPVFFLHLQ
+77 GRPVYFLHRQ
-87 ATQTLLDR
+87 ALETLLGR
-95 PLAESEREIGA
+95 QLEESEREVRSVA
-106 IRDLLPERDLP
+106 DVLPHEEHYAPD
-117 SVSDPFSL
+117 DPFTS
-125 LIGHDRSLRDAVEKG
+125 LIGYDRSLRDAVEKG
-140 KAAVL
+140 RAAVL

-170 RYACE
+170 RFACE
-175 HSDDSPPPLVYFNC
+175 QASGAIPPLVYFNC
-189 AEYANNPELLSSHLF
+189 AEYAHNPELLSSHLF
-204 GHRQGAFTGATESK
+204 GHRQGAFTGANEHK
-218 TGLIEQADGGY
+218 TGLVEQADGGY
-229 LLLDEVHRLPYEGQ
+229 LLLDEVHRLSYEGQ
-243 EKLFSLLDKGE
+243 EKLFSILDKGE
-254 YRPLGASGP
+254 YRPLGVSSQP
-263 ARSITVRLICATT
+263 RSISVRLICATT
-276 EPVSS
+276 EPVGSA
-281 SLLRTFQRRIQ
+281 LLRTFQRRIQ
-292 VAIDLP
+292 VCIDLP
-298 GIRQRSLEEQ
+298 GIRQRSVEEQ
-308 IELII
+308 IELIV

-324 RSVSIDKML
+324 RTVSIDKPL

-365 AAQHDVLLLDG
+365 TEHNDTLQLD
-376 KLADGS
+376 KRLAEMS
-382 TNPTQEQRIL
+382 VNPTPEQRLL
-392 VDALFNGKTLLSID
+392 VDTLFEGKARLNID

-411 QLKSPAGGDGGIEES
+411 ALKTSLATGAEIEES

-467 SRDSGTRS
+467 SRDSVAHP

-483 ERVALLIGYVEQILG
+483 ERVTLLIGCVEQVLG

-510 KHLLALIGY
+510 KHFLALIGY

-536 RCKDEYENATQLCRK
+536 RCKDEYDNATLLCRK
-551 INDLLNIQ
+551 INELLHIQ

-573 ECRHYRQRIGVR
+573 ECRHYRQRIDAS

-593 AHGATTATSMAQY
+593 AHGATTATSQAQY

-618 IDMPFEQSVHDTLDA
+618 IDMPFEQS
-633 LIRLMQARRWQQLI
+633 
-647 LIVDIGSLVHF
+647 
-658 GSTISKLFQIDVLLL
+658 
-673 PDITL
+673 
-678 TSLLEIGLDLSY
+678 
-690 ETSDLPRLAAL
+690 
-701 MQEKGIPS
+701 
-709 QLCTPQ
+709 
-715 QENVGKVLVISC
+715 
-727 ITGMGTAEK
+727 
-736 IKTVLEE
+736 
-743 SFGELMSQ
+743 Q

-759 YNEVRSPERVQ
+759 YNEVRSLERVQ
-770 QAINAHERLAGIVG
+770 QALNASERLAGIVG

-810 LSLLTPDLSSAERR
+810 LSLLTPDLSNAERR
-824 LEMERC
+824 LEMERS
-830 ASRFISALTMESIIN
+830 AMRFISALTMESIIN

-854 ILKEMEGVLSQLRA
+854 ILKEMEGVFNHLTSSLSLK
-868 TLAIAPSRQ
+868 PSRQ

-905 MKPDMDTHAFS
+905 SQPNLDARAFS
-916 VIKSAFHPVEEAYA
+916 VIKSAFLPIEGAYA
-930 IRLSDAEYIYI
+930 IRLSDAEYFYI